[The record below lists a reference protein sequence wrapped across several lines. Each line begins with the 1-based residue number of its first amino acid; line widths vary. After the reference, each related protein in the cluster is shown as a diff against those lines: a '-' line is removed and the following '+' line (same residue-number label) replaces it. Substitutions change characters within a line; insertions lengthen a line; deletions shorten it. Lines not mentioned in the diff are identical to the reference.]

1 MRAFHSSPPSA
12 TTTAVVLAGLIL
24 WSLASCAPKINVTT
38 RLNTDIDYEQLES
51 FAFEDQ
57 ELSLRPSWVDAQIK
71 MDVERILKSK
81 GYTLADSSGPD
92 LLVSFQTQRNESY
105 PVQLGRRRRKKPA
118 SITFGEG
125 SLTLEIRDSFNQPV
139 YRGVA
144 RDIVAAKKE
153 KTRQRLR
160 AAVDQLLNDFPER
173 E

>member
-1 MRAFHSSPPSA
+1 MRAFHSSPSPA
-12 TTTAVVLAGLIL
+12 TTTAVRLACILL
-24 WSLASCAPKINVTT
+24 WSLASCSPKINVTT
-38 RLNTDIDYEQLES
+38 RFNPDIDYKQLES
-51 FAFEDQ
+51 FAFEDRQ
-57 ELSLRPSWVDAQIK
+57 LSLRPSWVDAQIK
-71 MDVERILKSK
+71 MDVERVLKSK
-81 GYTLADSSGPD
+81 GYIVADSSGPD

-105 PVQLGRRRRKKPA
+105 PVQLGRRRRKKSA

-144 RDIVAAKKE
+144 RDVVATKKE

-160 AAVDQLLNDFPER
+160 AAVNELLNDFPRR